1 MIAVRPWS
9 FPASAMPII
18 VTVTY
23 LFWRGAEI
31 NWLTAL
37 WVLLTMVVFHSAGNT
52 WSDYFDHKKK
62 VDADDTFGAK
72 TLTTGMF
79 EPKEIKRLALG
90 LLAVGCLSGIGLV
103 LATNT
108 YVLWCGLAGAV
119 LALGYPLLKYNA
131 LGDLDIVL
139 TFAAIPTIGTAAA
152 LTGVIDWS
160 VLWIA
165 LPVGLITDGI
175 LHSNNTRDVLT
186 DKRAGI
192 TTMAMALGG
201 KFSSW
206 LYAFEMIFPFI
217 WVGILSIIGIMPL
230 HTIIVFMT
238 IPVAVACQRT
248 MKRSLKEGARPIADL
263 DVRTANLQLVFS
275 TLLTIAFVSAK
286 TKQRVQTLLP
296 LIDEVHDYSLM
307 RVPTNV
313 INEVILDAQLMT
325 PPPTRNGQRLKIYY
339 ASQVSVAPPTFVV
352 FVNDPE
358 LMHFSYNRF
367 LENKLREAFSFT
379 GTTLRI
385 LPRER
390 ER

>member
-1 MIAVRPWS
+1 MRRESVKTIFMKKHTFGEWMIAVRPWS

-139 TFAAIPTIGTAAA
+139 TFAAIPTIGTSAA

-175 LHSNNTRDVLT
+175 LHTNNTRDIMT
-186 DKRAGI
+186 DRRASI
-192 TTMAMALGG
+192 RTMAMGMGPKVSAW
-201 KFSSW
+201 F
-206 LYAFEMIFPFI
+206 YVFEVMFPYV
-217 WVGILSIIGIMPL
+217 WVAGCTFAGHMPYS
-230 HTIIVFMT
+230 TIAVFLT
-238 IPVAVACQRT
+238 LPVAIACAKT
-248 MKRSLKEGARPIADL
+248 MKNSVKGGVTMIADL
-263 DVRTANLQLVFS
+263 DVRTANLQLMFS
-275 TLLTIAFVSAK
+275 LLLSVAFV
-286 TKQRVQTLLP
+286 
-296 LIDEVHDYSLM
+296 
-307 RVPTNV
+307 
-313 INEVILDAQLMT
+313 
-325 PPPTRNGQRLKIYY
+325 
-339 ASQVSVAPPTFVV
+339 VA
-352 FVNDPE
+352 
-358 LMHFSYNRF
+358 RF
-367 LENKLREAFSFT
+367 
-379 GTTLRI
+379 I
-385 LPRER
+385 
-390 ER
+390 